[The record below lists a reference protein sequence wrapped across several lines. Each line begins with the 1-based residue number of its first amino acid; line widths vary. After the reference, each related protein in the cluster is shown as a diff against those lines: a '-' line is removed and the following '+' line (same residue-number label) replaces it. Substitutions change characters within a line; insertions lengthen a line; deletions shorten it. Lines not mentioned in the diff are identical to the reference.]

1 MPLRRITADSIVKYQ
16 RERRAKV
23 SGRTVDLEVGLLR
36 RILRRHKQCV
46 RLTEDAKML
55 PERPK
60 PARLVK
66 LGIALGAGL
75 EGDVHVQ
82 VRNALAG
89 GITRV
94 ELRHVVLLG
103 LTTVG
108 FPASMTALTWVNDL
122 LGGKRQRRK
131 KW

>member
-1 MPLRRITADSIVKYQ
+1 
-16 RERRAKV
+16 
-23 SGRTVDLEVGLLR
+23 
-36 RILRRHKQCV
+36 
-46 RLTEDAKML
+46 ML

>member
-1 MPLRRITADSIVKYQ
+1 MKTKLPDVPAKFARQHPEIWATFESLASQCHEAGPL
-16 RERRAKV
+16 
-23 SGRTVDLEVGLLR
+23 
-36 RILRRHKQCV
+36 
-46 RLTEDAKML
+46 DAKT
-55 PERPK
+55 
-60 PARLVK
+60 ARLVK

-75 EGDVHVQ
+75 EGGVHAQ

-89 GITRV
+89 GITPA

-108 FPASMTALTWVNDL
+108 FPASMAALTWVNDL

-131 KW
+131 KGK